1 MSLTHARRGPI
12 SRAYTL
18 IEVLVVITVL
28 GIAAATVVP
37 AMSGSGVLRV
47 QAGVRTIVSDITAA
61 QSDALAFQTG
71 RAIVFYPSQNLY
83 KVVEVRGTTIDPVSD
98 LISQTK
104 LGTSEFGFASIDSAT
119 LAGDD
124 TRTLIF
130 DEMGSPVTAP
140 GGSTPAGNGTIKIQG
155 SGQIFTLTVEG
166 YTGRVSVK
174 RADAPA
180 NGSDPSGG

>member
-1 MSLTHARRGPI
+1 MSLEHARRGPI
-12 SRAYTL
+12 RRAYTL

-47 QAGVRTIVSDITAA
+47 QAGVRTIIADITTA

-71 RAIVFYPSQNLY
+71 RAIVFYPSQNTY
-83 KVVEVRGTTIDPVSD
+83 KVVEVRGTTIDPEGD

-104 LGTSEFGFASIDSAT
+104 LGTSEFGFANLNSAT

-130 DEMGSPVTAP
+130 DEMGSPVTSA
-140 GGSTPAGNGTIKIQG
+140 GGSTPAGNGTIKVQG

-174 RADAPA
+174 RTDAPA
-180 NGSDPSGG
+180 AGSGSSGN